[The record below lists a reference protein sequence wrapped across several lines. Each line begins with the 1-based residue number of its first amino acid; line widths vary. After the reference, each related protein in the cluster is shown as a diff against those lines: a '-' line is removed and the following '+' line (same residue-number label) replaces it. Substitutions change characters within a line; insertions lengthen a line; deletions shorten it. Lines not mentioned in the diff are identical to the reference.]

1 VYLKNQLDEDFRFF
15 CSGDLIVV
23 LQQWR
28 EKLFFIQTNESKSEE
43 ILRMQLQ
50 SIREIL
56 IFLFGTKFESVMRR
70 NISLAKR
77 QVFSYYIDKYVKLS
91 KEDYLPLINALRFD
105 PDSREIGYY
114 FNQGISAIYPTYPIN
129 MITALLFNNGR
140 IVSRYSAP
148 NSIKLEPETISLLQ
162 QFVNVEYEK
171 VQNLTGS
178 ERFDSNT

>member
-1 VYLKNQLDEDFRFF
+1 MTDNFFTKIRVISDTTTFYPLEQDWYESQQRNDNMSLRTTLVYLKNQLDEDFRFF

-28 EKLFFIQTNESKSEE
+28 EKLFFMQTNESKSEE

-91 KEDYLPLINALRFD
+91 KEDYLPLINALRFH
-105 PDSREIGYY
+105 PDSREIGIIS
-114 FNQGISAIYPTYPIN
+114 FNTLNDVI
-129 MITALLFNNGR
+129 
-140 IVSRYSAP
+140 
-148 NSIKLEPETISLLQ
+148 
-162 QFVNVEYEK
+162 
-171 VQNLTGS
+171 
-178 ERFDSNT
+178 